1 MNDESFTTHIEGN
14 NMVGMSVGDFIRSRR
29 KALRLTQEKLCDGIC
44 EPVTISRIEKG
55 ANMPSLKVLRALMER
70 LGTPNT
76 YYTLPKGADE
86 CRLDDLAQE
95 VNLFVN
101 DFQDA
106 ATADKPAC
114 RKKALEALDELE
126 GLTTDQ
132 DRQTRQLI
140 LKNRALLGTE
150 DGPYPPKERRELILQ
165 ALRLTSPHFDS
176 SDINSL
182 RYTMEET
189 LLINQIAVT
198 YNQEGDRETAI
209 SVYRQLLQ
217 YLQQNSSQLPRYP
230 AQVIMVTFNY
240 ALALVHEERYEEAV
254 TAIEIGRQACIKFG
268 KHEMHPQFLAL
279 LANCHAHLGHREES
293 EIFYHMAYYVY
304 LAFENLDG
312 IEHLKNDAID
322 TLGLSLP

>member
-1 MNDESFTTHIEGN
+1 
-14 NMVGMSVGDFIRSRR
+14 MVKISVGDFIRSRR
-29 KALRLTQEKLCDGIC
+29 SALGLTQEKLCDGIC
-44 EPVTISRIEKG
+44 EPVTISRIETG
-55 ANMPSLKVLRALMER
+55 ANMPSPKVLRALMER

-95 VNLFVN
+95 VNLLVN

-106 ATADKPAC
+106 ATAEKNAC
-114 RKKALEALDELE
+114 RKRALEVLDELE
-126 GLTTDQ
+126 SLMSDQ

-150 DGPYPPKERRELILQ
+150 DGPYPPRERRELILQ
-165 ALRLTSPHFDS
+165 ALRLTSPHFDP

-198 YNQEGDRETAI
+198 YNQEGNRETAI
-209 SVYRQLLQ
+209 SVYRQLLD
-217 YLQQNSSQLPRYP
+217 YLRQNSAQLPRYP

-240 ALALVHEERYEEAV
+240 ALALVHEERYAEAI
-254 TAIEIGRQACIKFG
+254 TAMEIGRQTCIKFG
-268 KHEMHPQFLAL
+268 KHEMHPGFLAL

-293 EIFYHMAYYVY
+293 ETFYHMAYYVY
-304 LAFENLDG
+304 LAFGHLEG
-312 IEHLKNDAID
+312 IEHLKTDAMD
-322 TLGLSLP
+322 TLNLQLP